1 VHISRF
7 LREDPLS
14 FTAGD
19 TNLYR
24 YVFNNPTALTD
35 PTGEIVPVIVGT
47 LVVFGGVGLLEWAT
61 CRYKYATDYYL
72 GKPLSEWS
80 PELQEEFRRYV
91 RQTDWIAACGEV
103 AGYTGVTMVGS
114 PYLGKMI
121 ADTWAYNGACHELG
135 KLLVISM
142 ASFGSC
148 EVIGEGID
156 IYRQWDLLTPP
167 DRFRRVGD
175 LGGPLFAGGLCGGW
189 GGGQVRPSPRPIP
202 PLLSPLLPQ
211 PRRIYSARVLIRMD
225 EMRCDSFHN
234 FPMTFDE
241 HICRNG
247 QRIVIRD
254 DYIEYHLRGGIN
266 KYEGTYEIG
275 VCPSP
280 SGRNE
285 VIIHRFFRPC
295 KE

>member
-1 VHISRF
+1 VLVIVVGKQWAAECRGGTISAEDRLHLYRPRTRRGSKSVLLACRPKLYSYRARWYDPQAGRF
-7 LREDPLS
+7 LCEDPLS

-24 YVFNNPTALTD
+24 YVFNNPTTLTD

-47 LVVFGGVGLLEWAT
+47 LVVFGGVGLLEWAS

-80 PELQEEFRRYV
+80 PELQEELRRYV

-189 GGGQVRPSPRPIP
+189 GGGQVRPSPSPIP
-202 PLLSPLLPQ
+202 PLLSPLLP
-211 PRRIYSARVLIRMD
+211 
-225 EMRCDSFHN
+225 
-234 FPMTFDE
+234 
-241 HICRNG
+241 
-247 QRIVIRD
+247 
-254 DYIEYHLRGGIN
+254 
-266 KYEGTYEIG
+266 
-275 VCPSP
+275 
-280 SGRNE
+280 
-285 VIIHRFFRPC
+285 
-295 KE
+295 